1 MDVVHQDD
9 IIRIDSVSQLQ
20 TDGRF
25 IRKLVYLAA
34 PYITGVVFA
43 LVEDV
48 VQ

>member
-1 MDVVHQDD
+1 MHQYD
-9 IIRIDSVSQLQ
+9 IVGIYACCQLQ